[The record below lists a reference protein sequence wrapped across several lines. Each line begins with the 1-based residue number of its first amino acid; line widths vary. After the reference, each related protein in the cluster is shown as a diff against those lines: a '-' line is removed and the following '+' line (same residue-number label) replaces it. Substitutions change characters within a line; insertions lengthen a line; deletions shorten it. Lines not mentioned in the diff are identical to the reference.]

1 MGFLKAIFDDRD
13 KSVNASHCIA
23 FLLTLSSVVWVSY
36 LVLKTHVLPELSGVA
51 YLLGGSG
58 AMNVANKMEDIVAK
72 FKKHPDPDSGTV
84 DPDLGTPIVLKKD

>member
-1 MGFLKAIFDDRD
+1 MSFFKAIFDDRD

-23 FLLTLSSVVWVSY
+23 FLLTFSSIAWVTY
-36 LVLKTHVLPELSGVA
+36 LVHKNHILPDLSGIA

-72 FKKHPDPDSGTV
+72 FSKKSSDGSV
-84 DPDLGTPIVLKKD
+84 AESSVVVKKIESQ

>member
-23 FLLTLSSVVWVSY
+23 FLLTVSSVVWVSY
-36 LVLKTHVLPELSGVA
+36 LVIKTHVLPELSGVA

-72 FKKHPDPDSGTV
+72 FKRHP
-84 DPDLGTPIVLKKD
+84 DPDLGTNVPISDTPLVLKKD